1 MPAQKGVDGL
11 SVPLLKLYSGLSG
24 PNPWVDFLTVIR
36 EQLQANFATII
47 ITPPDAQ
54 QPAIVLTPGVPE
66 FELEGARRY
75 FSLDPFVGLPEGQV
89 VSINDFIGKER
100 YLGSAFYRKYVS
112 RYSIEDIL
120 GIDLLARSGFQMRM
134 RVCCPEGRGG
144 FSEQDRQWLG
154 YFVPHLRAALN
165 LYERLEIQ
173 KGEENIYD
181 SAVEQLS
188 VGSVLLDNAG
198 EVIRCNQIARKLL
211 DEQDGIRLAHSRLI
225 FDDGR
230 LDRRFREFLQGR
242 DGQASSRVSLLQAE
256 RAPGKPPLCVVMR
269 RLAPPRHMPIGP
281 CPAYAVF
288 ISAPEH
294 QAGFTGAVVA
304 RVMRLTPME
313 AEIVA
318 SLANGLSLQQIA
330 EVFGIS
336 RNTVR
341 AHLRSVFSKV
351 GVSRQS
357 QLVQRVR
364 TSVSGLAVQMSS
376 LTDDVRRRAR
386 RPRPLHAP
394 VLAQGI

>member
-24 PNPWVDFLTVIR
+24 PDPWVDFLTVIR
-36 EQLQANFATII
+36 GQLKANFATII

-75 FSLDPFVGLPEGQV
+75 FSLDPFVGLPEGEV
-89 VSINDFIGKER
+89 VSINEFIGKER
-100 YLGSAFYRKYVS
+100 YLSSAFYQKYVS
-112 RYSIEDIL
+112 RYGIEDIL
-120 GIDLLARSGFQMRM
+120 GIDLLARSGFQLRM

-188 VGSVLLDNAG
+188 IGSIMLDSAG
-198 EVIRCNQIARKLL
+198 KVIRCNQIARRLL
-211 DEQDGIRLAHSRLI
+211 DEQDGIRLLNNRLV
-225 FDDGR
+225 FDDGC
-230 LDRRFREFLQGR
+230 LDRGFRDFLRGR
-242 DGQASSRVSLLQAE
+242 DAQASSRVSFLQAE
-256 RAPGKPPLCVVMR
+256 RTSGKPPLCIMTR
-269 RLAPPRHMPIGP
+269 RLAPQRHMPIGS

-288 ISAPEH
+288 ITAPEQ
-294 QAGFTGAVVA
+294 QASFTGDAVA
-304 RVMRLTPME
+304 RVMHLTPME

-318 SLANGLSLQQIA
+318 SLANGLSLPQIA

-336 RNTVR
+336 QNTVR

-364 TSVSGLAVQMSS
+364 TSVSGLVVQMSS
-376 LTDDVRRRAR
+376 LADGVRRRAR
-386 RPRPLHAP
+386 RPLHEPA
-394 VLAQGI
+394 LA

>member
-1 MPAQKGVDGL
+1 MPAKKGVDGL

-24 PNPWVDFLTVIR
+24 PDPWVDFLTVIR
-36 EQLQANFATII
+36 GQLKANFATII

-75 FSLDPFVGLPEGQV
+75 FSLDPFVGLPEGEV
-89 VSINDFIGKER
+89 VSINEFIGKER
-100 YLGSAFYRKYVS
+100 YLSSAFYQKYVS
-112 RYSIEDIL
+112 RYAIEDIL
-120 GIDLLARSGFQMRM
+120 GIDLLARSGFQLRM
-134 RVCCPEGRGG
+134 RACCPEGRGG

-188 VGSVLLDNAG
+188 IGSIMLDSAG
-198 EVIRCNQIARKLL
+198 KVIRSNQIARRLL
-211 DEQDGIRLAHSRLI
+211 DEQDGIRLLNNRLV
-225 FDDGR
+225 FDDGC
-230 LDRRFREFLQGR
+230 LDRGFRDFLRGR
-242 DGQASSRVSLLQAE
+242 DAQASSRVSFLQAE
-256 RAPGKPPLCVVMR
+256 RTSGKPPLCIMTR
-269 RLAPPRHMPIGP
+269 RLAPQRHMPIGS

-288 ISAPEH
+288 ITAPEQ
-294 QAGFTGAVVA
+294 QASFTGDAVA
-304 RVMRLTPME
+304 RVMHLTPME

-318 SLANGLSLQQIA
+318 SLANGLSLPQIA

-336 RNTVR
+336 QNTVR

-364 TSVSGLAVQMSS
+364 TSVSGLVVQMSS
-376 LTDDVRRRAR
+376 LADGVRRRAR
-386 RPRPLHAP
+386 RPLHEPA
-394 VLAQGI
+394 LA